1 MTAPEVFLELRS
13 RTVGEKQMNSYV
25 LICPHTNQSVL
36 IDPGDEPD
44 TLKEMLGESTA
55 SSILL
60 THTHSDHV
68 GALEE
73 MRKFLNVP
81 LMAHPGPHSPGV
93 TLKTHRSLD
102 NGDTMQV
109 GRYTLR
115 AIYTPGHSDD
125 MISFELMNDSRILVG
140 DTLFDGGPGRTWN
153 AEQFQTTLKTLREIV
168 LSWPDETT
176 CYPGHGPCFRLG
188 DRRAAIEAFV
198 NKDHGDFYGDA
209 TWDM

>member
-13 RTVGEKQMNSYV
+13 RTVGTKQMNAYA
-25 LICPHTNQSVL
+25 LICPHTNDSVL
-36 IDPGDEPD
+36 IDPGDEPE
-44 TLKEMLGESTA
+44 TLKEMLGESRA

-60 THTHSDHV
+60 THTHTDHV

-73 MRKFLNVP
+73 MRKHLDVP
-81 LMAHPGPHSPGV
+81 LMVHPGPHTPGV
-93 TLKTHRSLD
+93 TIKTYRSLD
-102 NGDTMQV
+102 DGDTLQV

-125 MISFELMNDSRILVG
+125 MISFELLNDSRIIVG
-140 DTLFDGGPGRTWN
+140 DTLFDGGPGRTWS

-168 LSWPDETT
+168 LNWPDETT
-176 CYPGHGPCFRLG
+176 CYPGHGPSFRLG
-188 DRRAAIEAFV
+188 DRRAAIEAFL
-198 NKDHGDFYGDA
+198 NKDYGDFYGDA

>member
-1 MTAPEVFLELRS
+1 
-13 RTVGEKQMNSYV
+13 MNAYA
-25 LICPHTNQSVL
+25 LICPHTNDSVL
-36 IDPGDEPD
+36 IDPGDEPE
-44 TLKEMLGESTA
+44 TLKEMLGESEA

-60 THTHSDHV
+60 THTHTDHV

-73 MRKFLNVP
+73 MRKHLDVP
-81 LMAHPGPHSPGV
+81 LMVHPGPHTPGV
-93 TLKTHRSLD
+93 TLKTYRSLD
-102 NGDTMQV
+102 DGDTLQV

-125 MISFELMNDSRILVG
+125 MISFELLNDSRIIVG
-140 DTLFDGGPGRTWN
+140 DTLFDGGPGRTWS

-168 LSWPDETT
+168 LNWPDETT
-176 CYPGHGPCFRLG
+176 CYPGHGPSFRLG
-188 DRRAAIEAFV
+188 DRRAAIEAFL

>member
-81 LMAHPGPHSPGV
+81 LMAHPGPHSPGA
-93 TLKTHRSLD
+93 TLKAHRSLD